1 MSKPSRGHSTSK
13 VGNYPAASVVFSITL
28 SLFLLGLFGLLL
40 INTQKLISYIRD
52 NMEVQ
57 LYLNSNVK
65 ASERDLLVKEL
76 GEKGYVNAGAA
87 DSIRFISKE
96 EAAEDL
102 IAQTGEDF
110 VSFLGENPLRD
121 AISFKVAPAFQ
132 DSTAMAAME
141 SELQN
146 RPEVFEVS
154 YIANVAQLLAK
165 NRFKIAVVLFSA
177 AILLTVI
184 VGTLIN
190 NTIKLAL
197 YSQRFLIRSMQLVGA
212 TRGFIMKP
220 FLGKAGMYGILSG
233 ILAGAMLAAVLF
245 LASTEIS
252 SLEVFK
258 DIKTLGMLWAGL
270 LLLGILIAQLSTYRA
285 LRKYL
290 RISLDELY

>member
-1 MSKPSRGHSTSK
+1 
-13 VGNYPAASVVFSITL
+13 
-28 SLFLLGLFGLLL
+28 
-40 INTQKLISYIRD
+40 
-52 NMEVQ
+52 MEVQ
-57 LYLNSNVK
+57 LYLNSNVSSVERQVLL
-65 ASERDLLVKEL
+65 SELLA
-76 GEKGYVNAGAA
+76 KGYVNTAAG

-102 IAQTGEDF
+102 ISETGEDF

-121 AISFKVAPAFQ
+121 AISFKVASSYQ
-132 DSTAMAAME
+132 DSTGMAGME
-141 SELQN
+141 KELKN

-165 NRFKIAVVLFSA
+165 NRLKIALVLLSA
-177 AILLTVI
+177 AFLLTVI
-184 VGTLIN
+184 VSTLIN

-220 FLGKAGMYGILSG
+220 FLGKAGMYGILAG
-233 ILAGAMLAAVLF
+233 FIAGAMLAGVLVI
-245 LASTEIS
+245 ASTEIN

-258 DIKTLGMLWAGL
+258 DLQTLGILWGGL

>member
-1 MSKPSRGHSTSK
+1 MSKPSGGHRSTK

-28 SLFLLGLFGLLL
+28 SLFLLGLFGLLF
-40 INTQKLISYIRD
+40 INTQKLVSYIRD

-57 LYLNSNVK
+57 LYLNSKVS
-65 ASERDLLVKEL
+65 AEERQRLLNDIMTL
-76 GEKGYVNAGAA
+76 GYINTATE
-87 DSIRFISKE
+87 DSIRFISRE
-96 EAAEDL
+96 DAAADL

-121 AISFKVAPAFQ
+121 AISFKVAPSFQ
-132 DSTAMAAME
+132 DSLGMATME
-141 SELQN
+141 MELKN

-165 NRFKIAVVLFSA
+165 NRLKIAVVILSA
-177 AILLTVI
+177 AFLLTLI
-184 VGTLIN
+184 VSTLIN

-220 FLGKAGMYGILSG
+220 FLAKAGWYGTLAG
-233 ILAGAMLAAVLF
+233 IIAGAMLATVLF
-245 LASTEIS
+245 IASREINA
-252 SLEVFK
+252 LEAFK
-258 DIKTLGMLWAGL
+258 DLQTLGLLWAGL
-270 LLLGILIAQLSTYRA
+270 LLLGIIMAQLSTYRA